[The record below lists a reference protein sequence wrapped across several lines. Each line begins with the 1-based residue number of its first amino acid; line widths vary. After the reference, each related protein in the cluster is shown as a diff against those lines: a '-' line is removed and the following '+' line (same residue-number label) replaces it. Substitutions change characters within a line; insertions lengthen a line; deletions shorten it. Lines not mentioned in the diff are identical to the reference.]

1 LISLIIV
8 ICALIIDRL
17 WGEPR
22 RFHPLVGFGLLARR
36 LETFCQYYMP
46 LAIFRQRIL
55 GVLAVLLL
63 VIPLSSL
70 AWLISTLG
78 FFVDILILYLAI
90 AWQSLR
96 QHALRV
102 RCALQRDDLLDARIQ
117 IDKIVSRDTQQMDQQ
132 SIIRAT
138 IESVLE
144 NGNDAIFAAVFWYLL
159 AGVPGLVAYRLVNTL
174 DAMWGYKT
182 PRYLYFGWAAA
193 RLDDVMNY
201 LPARLTAFSYALAG
215 RFANAMRC
223 WRTQA
228 SLHASPNA
236 GPVMAAGAGS
246 LGILLGGT
254 SSYHG
259 NVVNKPVLGAG
270 VLAQIQHINA
280 SLALLNRVI
289 IIWLLV
295 MAVGVYVGG

>member
-1 LISLIIV
+1 
-8 ICALIIDRL
+8 
-17 WGEPR
+17 
-22 RFHPLVGFGLLARR
+22 
-36 LETFCQYYMP
+36 M
-46 LAIFRQRIL
+46 
-55 GVLAVLLL
+55 LAVLLL
-63 VIPLSSL
+63 VIPVVGL
-70 AWLISTLG
+70 AWLVSALG
-78 FFVDILILYLAI
+78 IVVDILILYLAI
-90 AWQSLR
+90 AWKSLR
-96 QHALRV
+96 QHALHV
-102 RCALQRDDLLDARIQ
+102 RYALQRDDLWDARHQ
-117 IDKIVSRDTQQMDQQ
+117 IRKIVSRDTQQMDQQ

-201 LPARLTAFSYALAG
+201 LPARLTALSYALAG
-215 RFANAMRC
+215 RFANAISC

-270 VLAQIQHINA
+270 VLAQIQHIDA

-295 MAVGVYVGG
+295 MAVGVYIGG